1 MKKLAH
7 AVGCQVVGCWLVL
20 LATHVLDSLRM
31 TSLSAAHLKHLARVE
46 QIKPV
51 EPIVFEETAQSQYL
65 VG

>member
-1 MKKLAH
+1 
-7 AVGCQVVGCWLVL
+7 
-20 LATHVLDSLRM
+20 M

-65 VG
+65 VSFGITVSRRGGEEW